1 MYLQGYGYGADD
13 MSEWKGSDAANV
25 ALQRFANLID
35 TVNAIRA
42 AAAGNANV
50 LVLVDHFENR
60 LKSWATS
67 NQTPIWKEVAF
78 HLAPLTYVGVGI
90 AKLLGWYKTD
100 AEKYGVEYLN
110 KVKAFETEIYGAGG
124 LCSQV
129 QAAGVSVLACSTT
142 PPAPVPIQPDPTLL
156 ETVTRPFVTLLKW
169 SLVGVGVYFGAQ
181 LLRDWLSQ
189 KGGSRA

>member
-1 MYLQGYGYGADD
+1 MYLRGYGADD
-13 MSEWKGSDAANV
+13 MSEWRGSDAANV

-67 NQTPIWKEVAF
+67 NQTPVWKEIAF
-78 HLAPLTYVGVGI
+78 HLAPLTYVGTGI

-110 KVKAFETEIYGAGG
+110 KVKAFETEIYSAGG

-129 QAAGVSVLACSTT
+129 KAAGISVPACGTA
-142 PPAPVPIQPDPTLL
+142 PPAPVPIKPDPTLL
-156 ETVTRPFVTLLKW
+156 ETLTSPFISLLKW
-169 SLVGVGVYFGAQ
+169 SLVGMGVYFGGKA
-181 LLRDWLSQ
+181 LLNWAGKKRGTS
-189 KGGSRA
+189 A